1 MDREKYVMSRKAFIA
16 VGATAAFCAV
26 TSRLESRPAFA
37 DENGKTIT
45 IYSIPGM
52 KKRTGLDIFYVNDN
66 DSEFNKK
73 DTYCVDWGVPGHK
86 GNRDFEAKTATAR
99 HDGTGDTLTSSAG
112 HRYPPAWIHKI
123 ACASDYL
130 VESGRLKNLFKDHG
144 KSDEDA
150 KIFTYLAFDYYLKH
164 ELHDNYPFYGK
175 WMSDKDYAKA
185 LVAQFEDWY
194 QQHKSE
200 YVGHMVLYESGSANI
215 QSVGLFYATKA
226 SGYLRMNKKLSG

>member
-1 MDREKYVMSRKAFIA
+1 MGQEKHNISRRTFVAL
-16 VGATAAFCAV
+16 GATAAFCAM
-26 TSRLESRPAFA
+26 TSHIKPRTALA

-45 IYSIPGM
+45 VYSIPGM
-52 KKRTGLDIFYVNDN
+52 KERTGIDIFYVNDA

-73 DTYCVDWGVPGHK
+73 DAYCVDWGVRGHT
-86 GNRDFEAKTATAR
+86 GNRDFEAKTATAKP
-99 HDGTGDTLTSSAG
+99 DGTGDTLTSSAG

-130 VESGRLKNLFKDHG
+130 IESGRLKNLFKDHG

-150 KIFTYLAFDYYLKH
+150 KIFTYITFEYYLKH
-164 ELHDNYPFYGK
+164 ELHDNYPYYGE

-185 LVAQFEDWY
+185 LVAQFENWY

-200 YVGHMVLYESGSANI
+200 YVGHMVLYESGSANV
-215 QSVGLFYATKA
+215 QSVGLFYTSEARGFMRVYKEP
-226 SGYLRMNKKLSG
+226 SE